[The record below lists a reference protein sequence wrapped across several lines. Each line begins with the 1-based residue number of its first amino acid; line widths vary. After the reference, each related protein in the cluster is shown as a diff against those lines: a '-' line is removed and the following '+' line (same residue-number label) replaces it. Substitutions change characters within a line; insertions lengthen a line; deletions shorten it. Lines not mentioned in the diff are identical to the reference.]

1 MNDEQN
7 KNVEPIVNETPDET
21 GSFAIES
28 HIKIFDPETQ
38 EVFVNQ
44 R

>member
-1 MNDEQN
+1 MSNEQN
-7 KNVEPIVNETPDET
+7 KNVDDIVDEAPDET